1 MDYKLSEI
9 GISFGRYGCDTHTA
23 GANRHIHDKKKRVNT
38 QGINI
43 QNVTGKW
50 QQKNGFPSG
59 ATRRNKKMANKR
71 IKMNLKK

>member
-1 MDYKLSEI
+1 MDA
-9 GISFGRYGCDTHTA
+9 THTQR
-23 GANRHIHDKKKRVNT
+23 GRVVTFMIKKKKKKKKRVNT

-59 ATRRNKKMANKR
+59 ATRRNKKKWR
-71 IKMNLKK
+71 INE